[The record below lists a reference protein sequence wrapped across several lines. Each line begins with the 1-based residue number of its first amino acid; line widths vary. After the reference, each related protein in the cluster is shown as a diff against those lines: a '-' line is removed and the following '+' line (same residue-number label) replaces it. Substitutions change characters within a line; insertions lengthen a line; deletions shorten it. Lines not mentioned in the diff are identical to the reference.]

1 MRGSTHPFTYSG
13 GVLCVDGTPLEDTVA
28 GSGTPAYV
36 YSLDAMV
43 SRHQVISDAY
53 ASLGAQVYYSVKAN
67 SNLSVLRAMAQ
78 VAAGFDV
85 VSGGELTRAL
95 AAGMDPAQVSFA
107 GVGKTDEE
115 LSLAVKHGVIVHV
128 ESTEELHRLQSVAA
142 DLDTRVRFG
151 LRINPG
157 VTVDTLV
164 HMQTGSDR
172 AKFGVP
178 AREAC
183 ELLERSAA
191 GDFPHLDPIGVHMHV
206 GSQLPNPADV
216 VAAAKVLLGVLET
229 GQSMG
234 LVLMRRLGLGG
245 GFPVDYGDSPDPV
258 PHPADFA
265 AELAPILTG
274 RDVDVVLEPG
284 RWIAGPAGVLVA
296 RVLFRKQ
303 TPTGRMLIL
312 DTGMHHFARPALY
325 QAVHRIVPLRE
336 APSAGFAE
344 VVGPICEST
353 DRISARADLPDLA
366 PGDLVT
372 IMDAGAYGMVLA
384 SNYNSQPRPPEI
396 VVEGGEARVARRRE
410 TWQDLMA
417 LED

>member
-1 MRGSTHPFTYSG
+1 MRGSILPFAYSDG
-13 GVLCVDGTPLEDTVA
+13 ALCVDGTPLAETVA

-43 SRHQVISDAY
+43 SRHQAISDAY
-53 ASLGAQVYYSVKAN
+53 APLGAQVYYSVKAN
-67 SNLSVLRAMAQ
+67 SNLSVLRALGR

-95 AAGMDPAQVSFA
+95 AAGMDPARISFA
-107 GVGKTDEE
+107 GVGKTDDE
-115 LSLAVKHGVIVHV
+115 LGLAVKHGLIVHV
-128 ESTEELHRLQSVAA
+128 ESAEELHRLQAVAA
-142 DLDTRVRFG
+142 GLGTRVRFG

-157 VTVDTLV
+157 ITVDTLV

-178 AREAC
+178 AAEAG
-183 ELLERSAA
+183 ELLARSAA
-191 GDFPHLDPIGVHMHV
+191 GHLPNLDPVGVHMHV
-206 GSQLPNPADV
+206 GSQIPNPADM
-216 VAAAKVLLGVLET
+216 VAAAEVLLGVLET
-229 GQSMG
+229 GRSLG
-234 LVLMRRLGLGG
+234 LSRMRRLDLGG
-245 GFPVDYGDSPDPV
+245 GFPVDYGDSPGPL
-258 PHPADFA
+258 PQPADFA
-265 AELAPILTG
+265 AALAPVLAG
-274 RDVDVVLEPG
+274 REVELVLEPG
-284 RWIAGPAGVLVA
+284 RWITGPAGVLVA

-303 TPTGRMLIL
+303 TPAGRMLVL

-325 QAVHRIVPLRE
+325 QAIHRILPLRA

-353 DRISARADLPDLA
+353 DRISARADLPELA
-366 PGDLVT
+366 PGDLVA

-384 SNYNSQPRPPEI
+384 SNYNSQPRPPEL
-396 VVEGGEARVARRRE
+396 VVEGGRARVARRRE